1 MVSKGLRLVMHA
13 ALFILVIGAGMVGAR
28 AEKPPKIPVA
38 MGTWTGPH
46 AGTFKSAV
54 RSGVS
59 KDCSVVKA
67 NKARVIIDGEVTE
80 AEKGFTVHVTVK
92 SPKTNEIVESREY
105 SFSKPQVSQA
115 QTHKMGHDVTEIARR
130 APE

>member
-1 MVSKGLRLVMHA
+1 LVGLL
-13 ALFILVIGAGMVGAR
+13 LLVGAAH

-38 MGTWTGPH
+38 MGTWKGPH

-59 KDCSVVKA
+59 KDCVVTKA
-67 NKARVIIDGEVTE
+67 AKARVVIEGEVTE
-80 AEKGFTVHVTVK
+80 AEKGFKVMVILK

-105 SFSKPQVSQA
+105 KFAKPQVSSGMA
-115 QTHKMGHDVTEIARR
+115 KKMGHDVTEIAMRS
-130 APE
+130 PE